1 MVSGIKFFQRLSLQ
15 LEVINHMIHIGYFSN
30 QFASSKGH
38 GIARYA
44 HHLYNAFLQNN
55 ESSLTIHPVSASTK
69 GTVEELNALKLRTG
83 LQVLPW
89 GRKGTPLAWIF
100 LNFPFLEMGI
110 NCKTDIVHALSL
122 GYKVATRK
130 PYVVTI
136 HDIGPL
142 THPQFFTQKDQW
154 FMKGSLKQAVK
165 KAAAM
170 ICVSQAT
177 ADAVE
182 AYAIANYNQS
192 VSERLHVVH
201 EGVDAAF
208 FKAPKVED
216 ITDFYIVELLID
228 TPFVLTVGQISPR
241 KNLQTVL
248 KAFNKLK
255 DELPTLQLITVGG
268 NGWDYG
274 KVKEQVKSLGLEN
287 RVHFL
292 GYVSDNLLRL
302 LYRKALVFVY
312 PSLFEGFGLTVLEAM
327 ASGCPVITSNISSLP
342 EVAGGAALLIN
353 PENVEELSRN
363 ILLVCNNNEK
373 RKEMRVKGINRAK
386 SFIWDKTAS
395 LTFDIYKKVID

>member
-1 MVSGIKFFQRLSLQ
+1 
-15 LEVINHMIHIGYFSN
+15 MIYIGYFSN

-44 HHLYNAFLQNN
+44 HHLYNALLQNN
-55 ESSLTIHPVSASTK
+55 ESSLTIHPVSASTQ

-89 GRKGTPLAWIF
+89 GRKTTPLAWIF

-154 FMKGSLKQAVK
+154 LMKGSLKQAIK

-177 ADAVE
+177 ADAIE

-192 VSERLHVVH
+192 VSERLHVIH
-201 EGVDAAF
+201 EGVDEFF
-208 FKAPKVED
+208 FKAPKVEE
-216 ITDFYIVELLID
+216 ITDFYLVKSLVN
-228 TPFVLTVGQISPR
+228 TPFILSVGQISPR

-255 DELPTLQLITVGG
+255 DKLPTLQLITVGG

-274 KVKEQVKSLGLEN
+274 NVKAQVKALGLEN

-292 GYVSDNLLRL
+292 GYVSDDLLRL

-327 ASGCPVITSNISSLP
+327 ASGCPVITSNISSMP
-342 EVAGGAALLIN
+342 EISGDAAILIN
-353 PENVEELSRN
+353 PEDVDELSAN
-363 ILLVCNNNEK
+363 LELVSTNKKIREH
-373 RKEMRVKGINRAK
+373 MIIKGLQRAK
-386 SFIWDKTAS
+386 TFTWKRAAKLTNNIYLKIIDSSFKNRNS
-395 LTFDIYKKVID
+395 HK

>member
-1 MVSGIKFFQRLSLQ
+1 
-15 LEVINHMIHIGYFSN
+15 MIRIGYFSN

-44 HHLYNAFLQNN
+44 HHLYNALLQNN
-55 ESSLTIHPVSASTK
+55 TSLKLHPVSASTN
-69 GTVEELNALKLRTG
+69 GTLKEIEALKSRTG

-89 GRKGTPLAWIF
+89 GRKTTPLAWMF
-100 LNFPFLEMGI
+100 FNFPFLENGI
-110 NCKTDIVHALSL
+110 SNQVDIVHALSL

-142 THPQFFTQKDQW
+142 THPQFFTKKDQW

-182 AYAIANYNQS
+182 EFALANYNQS
-192 VSERLHVVH
+192 VKESLHVVH
-201 EGVDAAF
+201 EGVDFIFFMF
-208 FKAPKVED
+208 FKVAEIKDFHLVES
-216 ITDFYIVELLID
+216 LLN

-248 KAFNKLK
+248 EAFSKLK
-255 DELPTLQLITVGG
+255 DELPNLQLITVGG
-268 NGWDYG
+268 NGWDND
-274 KVKEQVKSLGLEN
+274 KVKEQVNELGLEN

-292 GYVSDNLLRL
+292 GYVSDELLRF
-302 LYRKALVFVY
+302 LYRKAVVFVY

-327 ASGCPVITSNISSLP
+327 ASGCPVITSNTSSLP
-342 EVAGGAALLIN
+342 EIAGDAAILIN
-353 PENVEELSRN
+353 PEDVEELSDN
-363 ILLVCNNNEK
+363 IVLVSTNKAK
-373 RKEMRVKGINRAK
+373 RAEMTAKGLQRAK
-386 SFIWDKTAS
+386 TFTWKRAAA
-395 LTFDIYKKVID
+395 LTFDIYKNIA